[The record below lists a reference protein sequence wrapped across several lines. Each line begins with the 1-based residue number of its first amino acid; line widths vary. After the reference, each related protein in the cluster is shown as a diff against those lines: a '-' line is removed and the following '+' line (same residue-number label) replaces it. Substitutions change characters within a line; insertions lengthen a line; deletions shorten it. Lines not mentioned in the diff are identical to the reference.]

1 MKNFRLL
8 ISAIAAG
15 IAIGIGGAVFL
26 SLDNKIVGALF
37 FSLGLLTV
45 VSNGLALFTGK
56 VGYLPMNKPAY
67 LLDLV
72 IIWVGNYIGA
82 TLTGL
87 AFHFTRAAK
96 VDKAMSIVQAKL
108 DDNLVSV
115 FILSVFCGM
124 LMFIAVNGYKK
135 ISDWGRYL
143 ILVLPVAVFI
153 LSGYE
158 HCVANMFYYAHAL
171 VFTPKALLW
180 LAVMTVG
187 NSVGGVLCGLYE
199 KHMCK

>member
-1 MKNFRLL
+1 MKKIKLL

-26 SLDNKIVGALF
+26 SLDNKIAGALF

-45 VSNGLALFTGK
+45 VSNGLALYTGR
-56 VGYLPMNKPAY
+56 VGYAPMNPVSY
-67 LLDLV
+67 WIDLA

-82 TLTGL
+82 AAVGL
-87 AFHFTRAAK
+87 GFMFTRAAK
-96 VDKAMSIVQAKL
+96 IEKALEISNAKL
-108 DDNLVSV
+108 NDGIVSV
-115 FILSVFCGM
+115 LILSVFCGI
-124 LMFIAVNGYKK
+124 LMFLAVNGYKK

-158 HCVANMFYYAHAL
+158 HCVANMFYFTHAGIFSVKSIL
-171 VFTPKALLW
+171 YLL
-180 LAVMTVG
+180 LMTVG
-187 NSVGGVLCGLYE
+187 NSIGGILAGLYE

>member
-1 MKNFRLL
+1 M
-8 ISAIAAG
+8 AAG

-26 SLDNKIVGALF
+26 SLDNKIAGALF

-56 VGYLPMNKPAY
+56 VGYLPMNKPSY
-67 LLDLV
+67 LVDLV
-72 IIWVGNYIGA
+72 IIWLGNYVGA

-87 AFHFTRAAK
+87 AFRLTRAQ
-96 VDKAMSIVQAKL
+96 KAEKALEIVNAKL
-108 DDNLVSV
+108 GDGLVSV
-115 FILSVFCGM
+115 FILSVFCGI
-124 LMFIAVNGYKK
+124 LMFLAVNGYKK
-135 ISDWGRYL
+135 IGDFGRYL

-180 LAVMTVG
+180 LLVMTVG
-187 NSVGGVLCGLYE
+187 NSVGGVLAGLYE

>member
-1 MKNFRLL
+1 V
-8 ISAIAAG
+8 AAG

-26 SLDNKIVGALF
+26 SLDNKIAGALF

-56 VGYLPMNKPAY
+56 VGYLPMNKPSY
-67 LLDLV
+67 LVDLV
-72 IIWVGNYIGA
+72 IIWLGNYVGA
-82 TLTGL
+82 TFTGL
-87 AFHFTRAAK
+87 AFRLTRAQ
-96 VDKAMSIVQAKL
+96 KAEKALEIVNAKL
-108 DDNLVSV
+108 GDGLVSV
-115 FILSVFCGM
+115 FILSVFCGI
-124 LMFIAVNGYKK
+124 LMFLAVNGYKK
-135 ISDWGRYL
+135 IGDFGRYL

-180 LAVMTVG
+180 LLVMTVG
-187 NSVGGVLCGLYE
+187 NSVGGVLAGLYE

>member
-1 MKNFRLL
+1 MKKFKLL

-56 VGYLPMNKPAY
+56 VGYLPMNKPSY
-67 LLDLV
+67 LIDLV

-87 AFHFTRAAK
+87 LFHFTRAAK

-108 DDNLVSV
+108 DDNLISV
-115 FILSVFCGM
+115 FILSVFCGI
-124 LMFIAVNGYKK
+124 LMFLAVNGYKK

-171 VFTPKALLW
+171 VFSPKAFVL
-180 LAVMTVG
+180 LAVMTLG
-187 NSVGGVLCGLYE
+187 NSVGGVLAGLYE
-199 KHMCK
+199 KKMV